1 MTEFQLKH
9 IFCIIKQLSGGETS
23 WSKMIGHCPKRPGA
37 KTSRSKKSRGDTS
50 CVRNFQIQNVQG
62 RNALV
67 QNLKEQNV
75 HVQNIKGRNVQ
86 VQKGRGVNRPG
97 RKMSGGE
104 TTWSEMSRSETSRSK
119 NPSTKVLR
127 YRPVYGCKIF

>member
-50 CVRNFQIQNVQG
+50 CVQNFQIQ
-62 RNALV
+62 NALV
-67 QNLKEQNV
+67 QNLKGQNV

-86 VQKGRGVNRPG
+86 VQKGRGRIVLDEKCQGVKRPG
-97 RKMSGGE
+97 PKCPGAKRSGP
-104 TTWSEMSRSETSRSK
+104 K
-119 NPSTKVLR
+119 IHLLKTKVSATK
-127 YRPVYGCKIF
+127 YGCKIFQFH